1 LIGHRAPIC
10 GSNNF
15 DKMNVDLLIS
25 LLVFFAVFIF
35 SKFFFEK
42 IAPDLI
48 NKYKQSQQKRVAKVT
63 DKLEDSFIFLEKNK
77 VTFLTI
83 SPLLFSG
90 IFFLLFRN
98 AFGLLVGFII
108 GFSAPGIVTAI
119 IKHRRIKAFEGQL
132 VDSLMILS
140 SSLKGGLSLIQAIE
154 ALCEEM
160 PPPISQE
167 FNLVLKEN
175 KWGVSLEESLR
186 KLRTRMPLESVNLL
200 VSSVLVAR
208 ETGGELT
215 RVFSRLTDTIRDNLK
230 LKEKISTLTL
240 QGRMQGIVMS
250 ILPIAFAFFITKQNP
265 EHFDIMWENEMGRK
279 LLVAA
284 VLMQIIGMLLIKKVS
299 TLRV

>member
-1 LIGHRAPIC
+1 MHIINMDLI
-10 GSNNF
+10 
-15 DKMNVDLLIS
+15 IS
-25 LLVFFAVFIF
+25 LLVFLAVFLL
-35 SKFFFEK
+35 SKFFVD
-42 IAPDLI
+42 IIVPDLI
-48 NKYKQSQQKRVAKVT
+48 NRYNQSQQKRLAKVT
-63 DKLEDSFIFLEKNK
+63 GNLEDSFIFLEKNK
-77 VTFLTI
+77 LAFLSLT
-83 SPLLFSG
+83 PLLGAGF
-90 IFFLLFRN
+90 FFLLFRN
-98 AFGLLVGFII
+98 VFWLMI
-108 GFSAPGIVTAI
+108 GFLLGFTVPTVMTKM
-119 IKHRRIKAFEGQL
+119 IKAGRIKAFEGQL

-186 KLRTRMPLESVNLL
+186 KLRQRIPLDSVNLL

-230 LKEKISTLTL
+230 LKEKVATLTL
-240 QGRMQGIVMS
+240 QGRLQGIIMS
-250 ILPIAFAFFITKQNP
+250 ILPIVFVIFINKQQP
-265 EHFDIMWENEMGRK
+265 DHFTVMWESDMGKK

-284 VLMQIIGMLLIKKVS
+284 VVLQILGMALIKKIS
-299 TLRV
+299 TFKI

>member
-1 LIGHRAPIC
+1 MDLI
-10 GSNNF
+10 
-15 DKMNVDLLIS
+15 IS
-25 LLVFFAVFIF
+25 LIVFITVFVF
-35 SKFFFEK
+35 SKIFIER

-48 NKYKQSQQKRVAKVT
+48 RRYNESQQKRVSKVT
-63 DKLEDSFIFLEKNK
+63 NKLEDSFIFLEKNK

-83 SPLLFSG
+83 SPLLFAG

-98 AFGLLVGFII
+98 VFGILVGFVF

-167 FNLVLKEN
+167 FNLILKEN

-186 KLRTRMPLESVNLL
+186 KLRTRMPLETVNLL

-215 RVFSRLTDTIRDNLK
+215 KVFSRLTDTIRDNIK

-240 QGRMQGIVMS
+240 QGRLQGIVMS
-250 ILPIAFAFFITKQNP
+250 
-265 EHFDIMWENEMGRK
+265 
-279 LLVAA
+279 
-284 VLMQIIGMLLIKKVS
+284 
-299 TLRV
+299 

>member
-1 LIGHRAPIC
+1 MDLI
-10 GSNNF
+10 
-15 DKMNVDLLIS
+15 IS
-25 LLVFFAVFIF
+25 LIVFITVFVF
-35 SKFFFEK
+35 SKIFIER

-48 NKYKQSQQKRVAKVT
+48 RRYNESQQKRVSKVT
-63 DKLEDSFIFLEKNK
+63 NKLEDSFIFLEKNK

-83 SPLLFSG
+83 SPLLFAG

-98 AFGLLVGFII
+98 VFGILVGFVF

-167 FNLVLKEN
+167 FNLILKEN

-186 KLRTRMPLESVNLL
+186 KLRTRMPLETVNLL

-215 RVFSRLTDTIRDNLK
+215 KVFSRLTDTIRDNIK

-240 QGRMQGIVMS
+240 QGRLQGIVMS

-265 EHFDIMWENEMGRK
+265 DHFNILWENELGRK
-279 LLVAA
+279 LLFAA
-284 VLMQIIGMLLIKKVS
+284 VAMQIIGMLLIKKIS
-299 TLRV
+299 TLKV